1 MKHVYYHNYEI
12 YIYNMKVLIHY
23 LLKTWLP
30 LLLTMTVSFMVT
42 GMIFVTPQ
50 VSKLVYAHLM
60 KTFDFEQMTAI
71 LALLILAA
79 LGTAFLTF
87 LRDSMSS
94 HVKTVV
100 IRSLRNDLMDDVAD
114 YPFTFINNQDA
125 GGVVQRFII
134 EPELIGS
141 LVANLG
147 LGLTSLL
154 QIILILIVLFLT
166 DFKVFSLVFILSFLN
181 LMWAIIWKLPLNYF
195 SHRIGEGAGAM
206 YGEVY
211 HFFIA
216 AKQVK
221 LFNVFNHYCN
231 IFEKHLF
238 ALKNNLVRR
247 DIINSLLKYGGNLQ
261 STLGST
267 ILILI
272 MYWGSKTGAVTTA
285 QFVFA
290 SILVGFTAWPVVNLI
305 NSFSLYQ
312 VASVALNRMGDIK
325 GLAKEQT
332 GLKPFMGVVND
343 IMFNKVSFAYTDD
356 KWVLEDLD
364 LYIPAKKHIAI
375 VGGSGSGKTT
385 IINLLLGLHKSNK
398 GEIRIDWTP
407 IEDFNIREL
416 RSKIGYIPQWMVMFD
431 GTIRENIDPHNEYS
445 DEEIMEACQI
455 AQVNSFIKKN
465 KQGLGFKLMESGS
478 NISGGERQRLALA
491 RALVHKPKIL
501 ILDEPT
507 SAVDPETEAQILNN
521 IKTLQ
526 NTYPELTIIT
536 ISHNLNLVSKSDIV
550 YVLSQGKVIEQGEPK
565 TLMQYQSKFSE
576 LFNVKQEWN

>member
-1 MKHVYYHNYEI
+1 
-12 YIYNMKVLIHY
+12 MKVLVHY
-23 LLKTWLP
+23 LLKTWSP
-30 LLLTMTVSFMVT
+30 LLLTMIVSLMVT

-50 VSKLVYAHLM
+50 VSKLVYEHLT

-71 LALLILAA
+71 LTLLILAA

-87 LRDSMSS
+87 LRDSMAA

-100 IRSLRNDLMDDVAD
+100 IRNLRNDLMDDVAD
-114 YPFTFINNQDA
+114 YPFKFISEQDG
-125 GGVVQRFII
+125 GGVVQRFVI
-134 EPELIGS
+134 EPDLIGS

-154 QIILILIVLFLT
+154 QIVLILIVLFLT
-166 DFKVFSLVFILSFLN
+166 DFKVFSLVLILSLLN
-181 LMWAIIWKLPLNYF
+181 LFWAIFWKLPLNYF

-221 LFNVFNHYCN
+221 LFNVFDHYCN

-247 DIINSLLKYGGNLQ
+247 DVINSFLKYGGNLQ
-261 STLGST
+261 STFGST

-272 MYWGSKTGAVTTA
+272 MYWDSKTGVITTA

-290 SILVGFTAWPVVNLI
+290 SMLVGFTAWPIVNLI

-325 GLAKEQT
+325 GLDKEPI
-332 GLKPFMGVVND
+332 GSKPFSGVEND
-343 IMFNKVSFAYTDD
+343 ISFSKVSFAYSEE

-364 LYIPAKKHIAI
+364 LYIPAQKHIAI

-385 IINLLLGLHKSNK
+385 IINLLLGLHQCNK
-398 GEIRIDWTP
+398 GEIRLDWTP
-407 IEDFNIREL
+407 IGEFNIREL

-431 GTIRENIDPHNEYS
+431 GTIRENIDLHNEYT
-445 DEEIMEACQI
+445 DEEIIEACKI
-455 AQVNSFIKKN
+455 AQVDTFINKNSL
-465 KQGLGFKLMESGS
+465 GLDYKLIESGS
-478 NISGGERQRLALA
+478 NVSGGERQRLALA
-491 RALVHKPKIL
+491 RALIHKPNVL

-507 SAVDPETEAQILNN
+507 SAVDPETESQILNN
-521 IKTLQ
+521 INNLRKAQ
-526 NTYPELTIIT
+526 PQLTIIT
-536 ISHNLNLVSKSDIV
+536 ISHNLNLVSKSDLV
-550 YVLSQGKVIEQGEPK
+550 YVLAQGKVIEQGDPNV
-565 TLMQYQSKFSE
+565 LMEYQSKFSE
-576 LFNVKQEWN
+576 LFNIKPEWN